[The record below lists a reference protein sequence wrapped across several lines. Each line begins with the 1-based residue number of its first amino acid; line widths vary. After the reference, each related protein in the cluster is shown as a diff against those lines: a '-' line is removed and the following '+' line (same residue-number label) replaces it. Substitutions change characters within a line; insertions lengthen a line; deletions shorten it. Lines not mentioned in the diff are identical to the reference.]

1 MNNPAPG
8 HAGHFK
14 ELAAVATDRS
24 VSSVSS
30 VSSIIRQGAEVI
42 EIEAFLIA
50 VVLPCLCATCL

>member
-14 ELAAVATDRS
+14 ELAAVATDRL
-24 VSSVSS
+24 VSSVG
-30 VSSIIRQGAEVI
+30 SIIRQGAEVI

>member
-24 VSSVSS
+24 VSSI
-30 VSSIIRQGAEVI
+30 SSIIRQGAEVI

>member
-1 MNNPAPG
+1 MNNLAPG

-24 VSSVSS
+24 VSS
-30 VSSIIRQGAEVI
+30 ITRQGAEVI

>member
-24 VSSVSS
+24 VSSI
-30 VSSIIRQGAEVI
+30 SSIIRQGAEVI
-42 EIEAFLIA
+42 EIETFLIA
-50 VVLPCLCATCL
+50 AVLPCLCATCL